1 MEHIQYRESNPEK
14 IKELQRAC
22 DKRKVSTPEK
32 IEKKKIRNKVY
43 NSTESGKLK
52 NRLRR
57 RRWYAS
63 KGFTRKIILNK
74 KQKLDRSK
82 RQRIWRLS
90 NIDKSNAL
98 YAHRRASKKN
108 ATPPWL
114 TKTDKEKIAELFTVC
129 QMFKVY
135 TGQSYHVDHI
145 VPLTNPFVCGL
156 HILCNLRVVTAFDNL
171 SKNNKFD
178 ESLGIDYSA
187 QAYQ

>member
-1 MEHIQYRESNPEK
+1 MEHIQYRNTNPEK
-14 IKELQRAC
+14 IKDLQRAC
-22 DKRKVSTPEK
+22 DRRKVNTPEK
-32 IEKKKIRNKVY
+32 IENKKIRNKIY
-43 NSTESGKLK
+43 NQSEVGRLKSKLRSAKYSRSRKLK
-52 NRLRR
+52 ALTPAQK
-57 RRWYAS
+57 AS
-63 KGFTRKIILNK
+63 RVLMFKNW
-74 KQKLDRSK
+74 
-82 RQRIWRLS
+82 RQR
-90 NIDKSNAL
+90 NKDKANAL

-114 TKTDKEKIAELFTVC
+114 TKTDKEEIAELFTVC

-145 VPLTNPFVCGL
+145 APLTNSFVCGL
-156 HILCNLRVVTAFDNL
+156 HILCNLRVIPAFDNL